1 MGRVLRPSL
10 GVLSVAVDAVDSA
23 RAANLAKSETRVG
36 PNVWSGPTCSS
47 TLGFTDSPDT
57 QVAATYGASVIPKIY
72 VWLLLPIA
80 ITGGVVITL
89 GLILG
94 GFIWIMALAVNEE
107 ICFDRWPWWGPP
119 ENPDVYTSCS
129 GHYYERHHK

>member
-1 MGRVLRPSL
+1 MVP
-10 GVLSVAVDAVDSA
+10 
-23 RAANLAKSETRVG
+23 
-36 PNVWSGPTCSS
+36 PWP
-47 TLGFTDSPDT
+47 
-57 QVAATYGASVIPKIY
+57 PKIY

-80 ITGGVVITL
+80 ITGGVVITF

-94 GFIWIMALAVNEE
+94 GFIWIMGLAVNEE